1 VDRDPRGAIGDG
13 GCSARKRAAQPSF
26 REPADARH
34 RRTGMRI
41 ILIASFLC
49 AAACG
54 SSSDCLPAVP
64 TAAACPS
71 GTYID
76 ASATDPICLST
87 SGLPLC
93 RGSANAN
100 CYVCT
105 GAAFDDNCTITS
117 PQMTIE
123 CVHSCDKC

>member
-1 VDRDPRGAIGDG
+1 
-13 GCSARKRAAQPSF
+13 
-26 REPADARH
+26 
-34 RRTGMRI
+34 MRL
-41 ILIASFLC
+41 ILIASLL
-49 AAACG
+49 ACTAG
-54 SSSDCLPAVP
+54 CGNNSDCLPALP
-64 TAAACPS
+64 TAASCPS

-76 ASATDPICLST
+76 ASTTDPICLST

-93 RGSANAN
+93 RGSNDN

-117 PQMTIE
+117 PQMTVE